1 MAMNA
6 PALDSK
12 CMRVFTFTGF
22 LYQELL
28 KQNQG
33 RLVMSLQNKEE
44 ENQVTTFQYISSI
57 GLFVGTL
64 LMWLLWNT
72 SSTVVILTGL
82 AALTVILKR
91 YQQTG

>member
-12 CMRVFTFTGF
+12 CMRVFTLTDF

-33 RLVMSLQNKEE
+33 RLVMSLKKKEE
-44 ENQVTTFQYISSI
+44 QSQVTTFQYISSI

-64 LMWLLWNT
+64 LMWLLWDT

-82 AALTVILKR
+82 AALTVIVKR
-91 YQQTG
+91 YQQME

>member
-12 CMRVFTFTGF
+12 CMRVFTLTDFH
-22 LYQELL
+22 YQELL

-33 RLVMSLQNKEE
+33 RLVMSLKKKEE
-44 ENQVTTFQYISSI
+44 QSQVTTFQYISSI

-64 LMWLLWNT
+64 LMWLLWDT

-82 AALTVILKR
+82 AALTVIVKR
-91 YQQTG
+91 YQQMG